1 MLKNV
6 KFIDGV
12 STYALGNLGSN
23 VTPWKSGH
31 FPFIAYSMVKRG
43 FTIEESLSV
52 MARNQFIYSVS
63 LPFLYFGLMIYA
75 IVANATVTIGDYTI
89 PLFIFSLIGMVL
101 NILYVVVLMLVLY
114 FRRFQDLICCIE
126 LKIFLKL
133 KIVKDEV
140 KWLNDKQMKLNI
152 YKETADKFWQQFYK
166 NIPSFL
172 IYYLFM
178 FLLNGFPYITYVLIS
193 NVGFSFSDFFFYV
206 MLFQAMSYVTNILP
220 VPGGMIAVE
229 FSFLTVFE
237 PYMGQFVNISLL
249 IYRFFTFIL
258 LIVYDFII
266 FLVFQI
272 FLIKKDKDK
281 LNAVKEEQ

>member
-1 MLKNV
+1 
-6 KFIDGV
+6 
-12 STYALGNLGSN
+12 
-23 VTPWKSGH
+23 
-31 FPFIAYSMVKRG
+31 
-43 FTIEESLSV
+43 
-52 MARNQFIYSVS
+52 
-63 LPFLYFGLMIYA
+63 
-75 IVANATVTIGDYTI
+75 
-89 PLFIFSLIGMVL
+89 
-101 NILYVVVLMLVLY
+101 
-114 FRRFQDLICCIE
+114 
-126 LKIFLKL
+126 
-133 KIVKDEV
+133 
-140 KWLNDKQMKLNI
+140 
-152 YKETADKFWQQFYK
+152 
-166 NIPSFL
+166 
-172 IYYLFM
+172 M